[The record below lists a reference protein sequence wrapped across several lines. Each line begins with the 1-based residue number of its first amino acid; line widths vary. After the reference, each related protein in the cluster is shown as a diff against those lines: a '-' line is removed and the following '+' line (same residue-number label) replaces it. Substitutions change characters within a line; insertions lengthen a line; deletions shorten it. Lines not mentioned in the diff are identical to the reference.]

1 MEDPNPVFGIFGQ
14 SGDLRQ
20 ATVKA
25 EPLKSRTPPVDE
37 RAGDNETMMA
47 PVCTRGTWIANSF
60 MRRSLMGHTT
70 MTSVVGV

>member
-1 MEDPNPVFGIFGQ
+1 M
-14 SGDLRQ
+14 
-20 ATVKA
+20 KA

-60 MRRSLMGHTT
+60 VRRSLMGHTT